1 MNKLDADTEIT
12 IANMNDIGRLITMQ
26 IEAAINKPLSKVV
39 LPEDPEL
46 AAGVVLQLEHDA
58 NKALADAVETL
69 AQEYFEENKKS
80 PRVNVGTIGH
90 IDIAKRDSILSRQHM
105 YPRCP
110 VCNFYECDCEQE
122 PPKLQLNRAQRRA
135 LRHKKK

>member
-1 MNKLDADTEIT
+1 MNKLNADTEIT
-12 IANMNDIGRLITMQ
+12 VANMNDIGRLITMQ
-26 IEAAINKPLSKVV
+26 IEAAINKPLSKIK
-39 LPEDPEL
+39 LPDDPEL
-46 AAGVVLQLEHDA
+46 AAGVERQVEHDV
-58 NKALADAVETL
+58 NKALADAVDTL
-69 AQEYFEENKKS
+69 AQEYFAENKKS

-90 IDIAKRDSILSRQHM
+90 IDIAKRAQILGRSQM

-110 VCNFYECDCEQE
+110 VCNFSECDCEQE